1 MYINKFEGLRAAW
14 EASCGILGG
23 PCFPFR
29 RGAVGELM
37 KMCVIRLTDVS
48 DSLVWVP
55 LLAPFAFGSVSQ
67 KQFCA
72 LTYWG
77 GERAFFLDRVG
88 ESPPDRG
95 RLNSLDGVHFKLHL
109 YFCSQLYHFTQA
121 PVIVEPP
128 SLSDHHT
135 CCCLLISSLPGPVQ
149 LTWQGPIQ
157 WHFPLWS
164 LLWCTG
170 RISHFPLLLPK
181 LFQLSLSWYRHC
193 LTGYSWA
200 VFCAHVGA
208 LWTLDSC
215 LDPLWVGPETSYS
228 LLGNACWIG
237 ESLSL
242 LAICYISAVYQ
253 ALCQVLKIQ
262 TDIDHLCRQRVEETG
277 QW

>member
-1 MYINKFEGLRAAW
+1 MYINKFEGLRAAR

-37 KMCVIRLTDVS
+37 KMCVIRLEDVS

-55 LLAPFAFGSVSQ
+55 LLAPIAFGSVSQ

-128 SLSDHHT
+128 LTEWSSHVLLSLDFFSAWPCPAHMT
-135 CCCLLISSLPGPVQ
+135 RPYSVALPPVKSSLM
-149 LTWQGPIQ
+149 
-157 WHFPLWS
+157 
-164 LLWCTG
+164 
-170 RISHFPLLLPK
+170 R
-181 LFQLSLSWYRHC
+181 
-193 LTGYSWA
+193 
-200 VFCAHVGA
+200 
-208 LWTLDSC
+208 
-215 LDPLWVGPETSYS
+215 
-228 LLGNACWIG
+228 
-237 ESLSL
+237 
-242 LAICYISAVYQ
+242 
-253 ALCQVLKIQ
+253 
-262 TDIDHLCRQRVEETG
+262 RQN
-277 QW
+277 